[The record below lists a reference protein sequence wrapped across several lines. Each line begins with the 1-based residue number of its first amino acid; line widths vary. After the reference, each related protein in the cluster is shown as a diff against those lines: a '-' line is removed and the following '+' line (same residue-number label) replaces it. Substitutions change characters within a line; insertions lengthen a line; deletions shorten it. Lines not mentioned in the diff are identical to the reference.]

1 MSTHDTD
8 IDVEILRLSLEV
20 RKVFDAGDALFKE
33 KRQLLDLDSA
43 FDPEKYLTKKG
54 RTSSLNTLSEYLKQL
69 ELEKQFYEST
79 NVNFLPKLLD
89 LVSLD
94 EERRILYE
102 ERVLPKVLEGF
113 LLRMNINKEK
123 TLAVKKSIA
132 VVNILEKGHK
142 KLSYS
147 EQERVEKL
155 NAEIDEHL
163 DNQYSLG
170 MQQRASNLAGQSRIE
185 SMLELLKTF

>member
-1 MSTHDTD
+1 MSTHGTD
-8 IDVEILRLSLEV
+8 IDAEILRLSLEA

-33 KRQLLDLDSA
+33 KRQQLDLDSA

-54 RTSSLNTLSEYLKQL
+54 RTSSLNALSEYLKQL

-79 NVNFLPKLLD
+79 NLNFLPKLVD

-94 EERRILYE
+94 EERSKLYE

-113 LLRMNINKEK
+113 LLRMNINQEK

-132 VVNILEKGHK
+132 VVNVLEKGHK

-155 NAEIDEHL
+155 TVEIDEHL

-170 MQQRASNLAGQSRIE
+170 MQQRASNLAGESRIE